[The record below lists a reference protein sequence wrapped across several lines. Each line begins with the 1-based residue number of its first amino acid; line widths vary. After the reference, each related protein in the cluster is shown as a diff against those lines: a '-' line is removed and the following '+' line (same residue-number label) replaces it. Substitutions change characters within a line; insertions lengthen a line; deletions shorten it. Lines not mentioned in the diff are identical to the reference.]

1 MSSPGRTPLLN
12 LSNKRRKSAQGSARS
27 RCDKDKLLKEK
38 PQKERAREAE
48 VRTQSE
54 TELKVKAALKE
65 ACLENDVVGS
75 GEQLRKRVTELEALL
90 SAAQDEI
97 EERDAS
103 ILELHNAYQVAA
115 GEQILKQRFEEQFA
129 KPKRSVD
136 DSKLRR

>member
-27 RCDKDKLLKEK
+27 RGDKEK
-38 PQKERAREAE
+38 LQREKPPKESEAG
-48 VRTQSE
+48 RQPSE

-65 ACLENDVVGS
+65 ACLENDVVGAAD
-75 GEQLRKRVTELEALL
+75 QLRKRVTELEALL
-90 SAAQDEI
+90 SAAQDDI

-103 ILELHNAYQVAA
+103 ILELHNAYQVVSP
-115 GEQILKQRFEEQFA
+115 EQILKQRFEEQFA